1 MLRLLHFIETTDQQ
15 QIEIAALFWRVLRNL
30 AIDQHRAARRA
41 AAIHDYS
48 VMLDQDAAL
57 WRLPPAACDTHAQ
70 LAACQ
75 ELAAVQR
82 RVAHLPEAARTLFA
96 ERFIEECSYRE
107 IAQRLEITEALARK
121 RVQKLRAQIAGPG
134 PDAEEHDP
142 QRSQKCPPHVYHHEA
157 A

>member
-1 MLRLLHFIETTDQQ
+1 MLRLLHFIETSEDQ
-15 QIEIAALFWRVLRNL
+15 QIEIAALFWRILRNL
-30 AIDQHRAARRA
+30 AIDQHRSARRA

-48 VMLDQDAAL
+48 VLLDQDAEL

-70 LAACQ
+70 LAARQ
-75 ELAAVQR
+75 ELAAVRR

-107 IAQRLEITEALARK
+107 IARRLDITEALARK
-121 RVQKLRAQIAGPG
+121 RVQKLRALIAEPA
-134 PDAEEHDP
+134 PDAEEDDP
-142 QRSQKCPPHVYHHEA
+142 SRSQKCPPHVYHHEA